1 MKNSHPAIVNKE
13 VFDKVQTLLKRRS
26 QNCSGVNTSD
36 HAFSLKIY
44 CGQCGSVYRR
54 RCRKGFV
61 TWVCLRHDERA
72 SQCES
77 KPIREADIQTAFLR
91 IYYKLKRF
99 GTPILSELQ
108 TNLREIQN
116 HRYLWSPEIIEI
128 NQEISNLAQQIH
140 LLADLQKVGMAGGS
154 AYFIARTKE
163 LKARMRQL
171 SLERARD

>member
-1 MKNSHPAIVNKE
+1 MKA
-13 VFDKVQTLLKRRS
+13 S
-26 QNCSGVNTSD
+26 QFEKQIS
-36 HAFSLKIY
+36 
-44 CGQCGSVYRR
+44 RR
-54 RCRKGFV
+54 RFSEYTINSNDLV
-61 TWVCLRHDERA
+61 
-72 SQCES
+72 
-77 KPIREADIQTAFLR
+77 P
-91 IYYKLKRF
+91 
-99 GTPILSELQ
+99 PILSELQ

-116 HRYLWSPEIIEI
+116 RRYLWSPAIIEI